1 MLFNSYQFIF
11 LFLPVAL
18 AGYEAASRVH
28 YRAVVL
34 WLGFISLVFYGWW
47 QPSLLILLV
56 GSITLNYLAAA
67 LISRRI
73 PNRIRPGTWLFAAI
87 VLNLLVLGYYKYFI
101 PTANFFSTSFGLSK
115 HWADVVLPLG
125 ISFFTFTQIAFLVDL
140 TKGSAEQESFPDYL
154 LFVTF
159 FPHLI
164 AGPILH
170 HREMMPQFKLKR
182 LGLNLSDVT
191 IGGTWFVLGLAKK
204 VLIADTFAGT
214 VFSVFHLRGPLPAS
228 VAWVGAF
235 AYILQLYFDF
245 SGYSDMALGLAR
257 MFSIDFPLNFNSP
270 AKAASS
276 IETWQRWHMTLGR
289 YIFTYIY
296 NPLTRW
302 VSERRRRHGKGV
314 SRRDRAT
321 PRAFIAVVVMPLML
335 TMFLAGIWHG
345 AGLQFMVFGL
355 LHGVYLSVNNAW
367 RQFYRRPGAKRE
379 SPTGLGARSLSGQM
393 RNSVSIGFV
402 FLCMMI
408 SLVFFRAD
416 SVSHAASILA
426 AMFGLGTASHVAS
439 MDILNMHRAVPEVLL
454 GLAIVWGMPNTQQI
468 LTKFKPSLQKTAWDQ
483 EGVPRLFLWSP
494 STAWALATGVLFFM
508 VLVELQQPSTFLYFQ
523 F

>member
-18 AGYEAASRVH
+18 AGYEVASRVH

-56 GSITLNYLAAA
+56 GSIALNYLAAA

-73 PNRIRPGTWLFAAI
+73 PNRVRPGIWLFAAI

-101 PTANFFSTSFGLSK
+101 PAANFFSTSLGLSK

-125 ISFFTFTQIAFLVDL
+125 ISFFTFTQIAFLIDL
-140 TKGSAEQESFPDYL
+140 KKGAAKQESFPDYL

-191 IGGTWFVLGLAKK
+191 VGGTWFVLGLAKK
-204 VLIADTFAGT
+204 VLIADTFAGI
-214 VFSVFHLRGPLPAS
+214 VFVVFHSHDRLPAAA
-228 VAWVGAF
+228 AWIGAL
-235 AYILQLYFDF
+235 AYIIQLYFDF

-270 AKAASS
+270 AKSASI

-289 YIFTYIY
+289 YIFTYVY
-296 NPLTRW
+296 NPVTRW
-302 VSERRRRHGKGV
+302 VSERRRRHGKGA
-314 SRRDRAT
+314 SRRERAT
-321 PRAFIAVVVMPLML
+321 PRAFITVVAMPLML

-355 LHGVYLSVNNAW
+355 LHGFYLSINNAW
-367 RQFYRRPGAKRE
+367 RQFYRTSKALRE
-379 SPTGLGARSLSGQM
+379 NPTALSARI
-393 RNSVSIGFV
+393 RRVASIGFV
-402 FLCMMI
+402 FLCMMV

-416 SVSHAASILA
+416 SVSHAISILA
-426 AMFGLGTASHVAS
+426 AMFGLRASGSTAPA
-439 MDILNMHRAVPEVLL
+439 MDFINMHRAVPEVLL
-454 GLAIVWGMPNTQQI
+454 GLAIGWGMPNTQQI
-468 LTKFKPSLQKTAWDQ
+468 LTRFKPSLQKTAWNQ
-483 EGVPRLFLWSP
+483 EGVPRSFLWSP
-494 STAWALATGVLFFM
+494 STGWALATGLLFFM

>member
-18 AGYEAASRVH
+18 AGYEVASRVH

-47 QPSLLILLV
+47 QPSLLILLI
-56 GSITLNYLAAA
+56 GSIALNYLAAA

-73 PNRIRPGTWLFAAI
+73 PNSVRPGTWLFAAV

-101 PTANFFSTSFGLSK
+101 PAANFFSNAFGLSK

-191 IGGTWFVLGLAKK
+191 VGGTWFVLGLAKK
-204 VLIADTFAGT
+204 VLIADTFAGVVFT
-214 VFSVFHLRGPLPAS
+214 VFHSRDRLPAS

-235 AYILQLYFDF
+235 AYIIQLYFDF

-270 AKAASS
+270 AKSASI

-289 YIFTYIY
+289 YIFTYVY
-296 NPLTRW
+296 NPVTRW
-302 VSERRRRHGKGV
+302 VSERRRRQGKGA

-321 PRAFIAVVVMPLML
+321 PRAFIAVVAMPLML

-355 LHGVYLSVNNAW
+355 LHGVYLSINNAW
-367 RQFYRRPGAKRE
+367 RQFYRTSRTLRE
-379 SPTGLGARSLSGQM
+379 SPTGLAAHVKRAA
-393 RNSVSIGFV
+393 SIGFV

-408 SLVFFRAD
+408 SRVFFRSD
-416 SVSHAASILA
+416 SVSHAVSILA
-426 AMFGLGTASHVAS
+426 AMFGLRASGPTATAMSFV
-439 MDILNMHRAVPEVLL
+439 NMHRAVPEVIL
-454 GLAIVWGMPNTQQI
+454 GLAIGWGMPNTQQI
-468 LTKFKPSLQKTAWDQ
+468 LTKFKPSLQKTAWNQ

-494 STAWALATGVLFFM
+494 STAWALATGLLFFM